1 MKENKN
7 IEFLNSIY
15 QIAEMGVIG
24 INDIIDKVKK
34 SEFREFLESR
44 KNEYEEV
51 LNESEVILSAYG
63 AKEKE
68 LGKMT
73 RLSSKMMSE
82 AKTLNNSDDKVIS
95 DMMIKGTTKG
105 IKKIETKMNEY
116 DEKDKEAYE
125 LSLKLLRILKNNIER
140 LKIYL

>member
-34 SEFREFLESR
+34 SEFREFLESQ

-82 AKTLNNSDDKVIS
+82 AKTLNNSDDKVLA

>member
-34 SEFREFLESR
+34 SEFREFLESQ

-82 AKTLNNSDDKVIS
+82 AKTLNNSDDKVIA

>member
-1 MKENKN
+1 
-7 IEFLNSIY
+7 
-15 QIAEMGVIG
+15 
-24 INDIIDKVKK
+24 
-34 SEFREFLESR
+34 
-44 KNEYEEV
+44 
-51 LNESEVILSAYG
+51 
-63 AKEKE
+63 
-68 LGKMT
+68 MT

-82 AKTLNNSDDKVIS
+82 AKTLNNSDDKVIA

>member
-34 SEFREFLESR
+34 SEFREFLESQ

-63 AKEKE
+63 AKEK
-68 LGKMT
+68 
-73 RLSSKMMSE
+73 
-82 AKTLNNSDDKVIS
+82 
-95 DMMIKGTTKG
+95 
-105 IKKIETKMNEY
+105 
-116 DEKDKEAYE
+116 
-125 LSLKLLRILKNNIER
+125 
-140 LKIYL
+140 

>member
-1 MKENKN
+1 
-7 IEFLNSIY
+7 
-15 QIAEMGVIG
+15 MGVIF

-34 SEFREFLESR
+34 SEFREFLESQ

-82 AKTLNNSDDKVIS
+82 AKTLNNSDDKVIA